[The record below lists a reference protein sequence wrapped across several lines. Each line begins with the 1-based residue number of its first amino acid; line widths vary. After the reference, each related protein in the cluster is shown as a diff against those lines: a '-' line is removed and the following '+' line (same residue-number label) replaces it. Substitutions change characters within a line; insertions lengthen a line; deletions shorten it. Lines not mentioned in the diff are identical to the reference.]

1 MAFLKRL
8 FGGSRD
14 RTARPLVA
22 LPATPFPAVEPAD
35 AAGAI
40 ASGKVDVVDVR
51 FDGEFA
57 ESRIPGASHV
67 PLPEIPSRTVE
78 LPRDRDL
85 LVVCGGGARSLEA
98 CRILR
103 AAGLTRVRWLRGGLA
118 SYPGA
123 LEKGTPGG

>member
-14 RTARPLVA
+14 RTERPLVA
-22 LPATPFPAVEPAD
+22 VPATPFPAVEPAD
-35 AAGAI
+35 AAEAV

-67 PLPEIPSRTVE
+67 PLPEIPSRIGE
-78 LPRDRDL
+78 LPPDRNL

-103 AAGLTRVRWLRGGLA
+103 AGGLAHVRWLRGGLA
-118 SYPGA
+118 AYPGP
-123 LEKGTPGG
+123 LEKWTPGG